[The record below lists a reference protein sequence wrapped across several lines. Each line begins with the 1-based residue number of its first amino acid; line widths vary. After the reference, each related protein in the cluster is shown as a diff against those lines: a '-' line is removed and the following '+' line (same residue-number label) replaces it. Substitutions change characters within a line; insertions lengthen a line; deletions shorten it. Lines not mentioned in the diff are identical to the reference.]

1 MPLIRPVTFPF
12 LCCFQLC
19 FLSETEVKAT
29 SKMQLRHGLCG
40 RTGAFSILPQKR
52 HNFLFASLAA
62 NEQESEISVKLSMP
76 NPLSGG

>member
-19 FLSETEVKAT
+19 FLSKTEVKAT
-29 SKMQLRHGLCG
+29 SEMQLHCGLCG
-40 RTGAFSILPQKR
+40 HAGAFSVPPPIR
-52 HNFLFASLAA
+52 HNFVLASLSA
-62 NEQESEISVKLSMP
+62 NEQEAETSVKLSTP